1 MMALSHILVML
12 ISQHSLPSQIMEG
25 TIFDIVYLQ
34 KYFSPRMSNE
44 EVLFPPPDNLQH
56 VQTNSPAPFVIPATS
71 NEEDEIG
78 DGEED
83 EDDREVEVAEFADIL
98 Q

>member
-1 MMALSHILVML
+1 MKRSFIVMALSHILVML

-56 VQTNSPAPFVIPATS
+56 QALWRS
-71 NEEDEIG
+71 NKT
-78 DGEED
+78 
-83 EDDREVEVAEFADIL
+83 
-98 Q
+98 